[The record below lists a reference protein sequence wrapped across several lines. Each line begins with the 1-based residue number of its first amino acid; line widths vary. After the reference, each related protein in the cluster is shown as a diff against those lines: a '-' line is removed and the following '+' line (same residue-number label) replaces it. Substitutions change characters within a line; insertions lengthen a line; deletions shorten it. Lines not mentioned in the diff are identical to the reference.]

1 MAPKKKDEGP
11 VKGPWMLGK
20 FSTHLKVGLVGA
32 PNVGKSTLYNS
43 LSKSH
48 HSEAANYPFCTINP
62 SETRVHVEDERF
74 DWLVDFVKPK
84 SVVKPFLTIVDIA
97 GLIKGASTGEGLGNA
112 FLSHINAVD
121 GIIHVMRAFE
131 DETVIHHDDKPN
143 PVADIEM
150 ITSELR
156 IKDIAM
162 LRLMYEAHCRMKQGA
177 ATSNPQA
184 LKNWETERDAIL
196 KFIEYL
202 ESGKDI
208 RLGMD
213 QWSTKDIEYLNEYSL
228 LTAKPVMFAVNLN
241 LNDFKRKKNK
251 FLKPI
256 FDWVQAN
263 APGSLII
270 PYAGSYEEEL
280 QDLDAKACKER
291 EESEEGAPSALP
303 KMIRNAFSMI
313 NLVYFFTYGVQEVRA
328 WVIRRGMKAPEA
340 GGVIHTD
347 FTKAFIM
354 AEVMAFHELK
364 EAGSE
369 AAMKEKGRWR
379 QEGKNYEVLDG
390 DCIQFKIGQLMEH
403 QTAHRSGDGRR
414 MFSRALG
421 PIGTHSLSSML
432 PAVFPVSHCSA
443 LESDDLLRFAGCGT
457 VPAAMRTGSCM
468 EDQCGP
474 CDEDQSLDPAA
485 FASEHPLLQEQRG
498 GSEPRSPRGPMPP
511 WAVTVR
517 SRTIDRTATGATPP
531 RSLTPPR
538 STPPG
543 LPDEEVKN
551 AATILSL
558 VSSFGASFMKDLF
571 AAVRRGDL
579 GAVNS
584 LINRVTATAYTLAC
598 GGSEAELPEIGS
610 AVSAEK
616 NEKSAE
622 LVAGFLSKARDAS
635 SQQKDTLLGV
645 AALGGHVQ
653 IVQLLLTSRAEPLAA
668 DDKGNNALHKAAE
681 GGNVLTT
688 LVVLDRMQS
697 NDRSISVSE
706 LANSDG
712 ETPEM
717 AAALVGA
724 CDICRAFEVFSDM
737 QHDAEMKQLGSN
749 LPAPDLSGGH
759 RVDGT
764 GDILA
769 CIDINAMAASAT
781 AVASAS
787 LLRRSSVGT
796 RLVQNLFQRIP
807 EGEKELQAQIDRVCT
822 GLSAAEDYLRRT
834 TWNPSD
840 PGLDP
845 ALRSFVATAELRSN
859 WQKIRDEAVK
869 NDPSEGFDPG
879 LEDFWQTH
887 LTASSMVS
895 TIRQAMGDTFQHS
908 MPQVPQQCQMV
919 TFQIVAPLVEALAPC
934 DAKRCRCRR
943 EFGGYRPLSL
953 PMLGLQK
960 LVDRYLALRQQT
972 DSSKEDESLAN
983 SGDLTLG
990 AWISLGAGSF
1000 FSSLSS
1006 RAMAIRRLSRT
1017 RCNAL
1022 LIIRPDERSPSF
1034 PKHMSLRGSSVDDTL
1049 FPLETVFRIARI
1061 TRTVS
1066 SDLDAEGAA
1075 FGRAGSSRWPV
1086 MIIEVYAS
1094 NRYLQS
1100 MEVLQK
1106 QGDLGPGELASKLEE
1121 WTKAAPTGQDYDR
1134 LLEAGELLG
1143 KTAAAST
1150 VAPPKAGP
1158 AKQAAKATALLSPFA
1173 AKAARMLSDSATS
1186 AEAACRPEVAARA
1199 LLAKARY
1206 CRTAGQESDCRKAIA
1221 LLEKSLGEGH
1231 PEVSRAK
1238 SAARDMGVHV

>member
-1 MAPKKKDEGP
+1 MG
-11 VKGPWMLGK
+11 
-20 FSTHLKVGLVGA
+20 
-32 PNVGKSTLYNS
+32 
-43 LSKSH
+43 
-48 HSEAANYPFCTINP
+48 
-62 SETRVHVEDERF
+62 
-74 DWLVDFVKPK
+74 
-84 SVVKPFLTIVDIA
+84 
-97 GLIKGASTGEGLGNA
+97 
-112 FLSHINAVD
+112 
-121 GIIHVMRAFE
+121 
-131 DETVIHHDDKPN
+131 
-143 PVADIEM
+143 
-150 ITSELR
+150 
-156 IKDIAM
+156 
-162 LRLMYEAHCRMKQGA
+162 
-177 ATSNPQA
+177 
-184 LKNWETERDAIL
+184 
-196 KFIEYL
+196 
-202 ESGKDI
+202 
-208 RLGMD
+208 
-213 QWSTKDIEYLNEYSL
+213 
-228 LTAKPVMFAVNLN
+228 
-241 LNDFKRKKNK
+241 
-251 FLKPI
+251 
-256 FDWVQAN
+256 
-263 APGSLII
+263 
-270 PYAGSYEEEL
+270 
-280 QDLDAKACKER
+280 
-291 EESEEGAPSALP
+291 
-303 KMIRNAFSMI
+303 
-313 NLVYFFTYGVQEVRA
+313 
-328 WVIRRGMKAPEA
+328 
-340 GGVIHTD
+340 
-347 FTKAFIM
+347 
-354 AEVMAFHELK
+354 
-364 EAGSE
+364 
-369 AAMKEKGRWR
+369 
-379 QEGKNYEVLDG
+379 
-390 DCIQFKIGQLMEH
+390 
-403 QTAHRSGDGRR
+403 
-414 MFSRALG
+414 
-421 PIGTHSLSSML
+421 
-432 PAVFPVSHCSA
+432 SHCSA

-895 TIRQAMGDTFQHS
+895 TIRQAMGDTFQLLLTALWLYTREAWLRHILDALAS
-908 MPQVPQQCQMV
+908 ALHAASAPKVPDGDEGA
-919 TFQIVAPLVEALAPC
+919 TGATPLWSASDLPSAFQIVAPLVEALAPC
-934 DAKRCRCRR
+934 MQLVQSALGWFEEANIRHTSAT
-943 EFGGYRPLSL
+943 YRPLSL